1 MIRVRLKYT
10 SDLGYDWLEKE
21 VLMDESN
28 YQSVIDEYVGENKD
42 KANALSDKWDI
53 DGNGDELFLNF
64 IIVDRNPTL
73 FRMIDNYMDDI

>member
-1 MIRVRLKYT
+1 MRVRLKYT
-10 SDLGYDWLEKE
+10 SDLGFDWLEKE

-28 YQSVIDEYVGENKD
+28 YQSVIDEYVKENKD
-42 KANALSDKWDI
+42 KANALSDKWDL
-53 DGNGDELFLNF
+53 DGNSDELYLNF